1 MLACATAA
9 FAVLAAACTST
20 PSGTGALPGVKATAT
35 ASSTPTHT
43 AAPAVPV
50 LKPGGSAT
58 FQAAQQTAATATV
71 TWSMGATVVRV
82 PDTSYGQGFE
92 DVAFSLTVKNIG
104 TVAVQGDP
112 TFTTSLLARSPDGR
126 TDETLQGAAALK
138 IYDGTHGLNG
148 SDLELESGVATDSSV
163 AGYVSWPVPGTTTT
177 VFVLNPNTNQPE
189 LQIDLGSPS

>member
-9 FAVLAAACTST
+9 FAVLAVAACTST
-20 PSGTGALPGVKATAT
+20 PSGAGALPSVKATAT
-35 ASSTPTHT
+35 ASPTPAHT
-43 AAPAVPV
+43 TAPAVPV

-58 FQAAQQTAATATV
+58 FQAGQETAATATV

-92 DVAFSLTVKNIG
+92 DVAFNLTVKNIG

-148 SDLELESGVATDSSV
+148 SDLELESGVTPGSSV

-189 LQIDLGSPS
+189 LQIDLPAS